1 MKYGNLVENLAGE
14 DKRRIY
20 GEHLTSIQVFERYIL
35 LEIKDKLYSYLWADL
50 FCGEGNLILPIL
62 NLIPPENR
70 EIFFLKHIILFDIQ
84 EEMVEKA
91 VRNACD
97 YGIPEDIARQRIMI
111 RDTIKDYPT
120 FILNGEF
127 PVFHITNPPYLYKGY
142 IAKQKSD
149 KRLLE
154 YFSGDFEPYQDLYQL
169 AMMNDLKH
177 GIKNMIYI
185 IPSNFLFGSAISNKI
200 REDFL
205 KFYTIK
211 KAYIFERKIF
221 EHTGTNVCICFF
233 ERKPE
238 PKKETLT
245 FEGIKIN
252 SEVKRKIYVLEPKN
266 HFRAGND
273 FDEFVSKYK
282 SNKPLKFSFYL
293 TMDEVEKNKGTNAVS
308 VIDVSV
314 FDGKEYERKTLYVND
329 KLYERIKSNILFV
342 RTLDTGRQEGRAGL
356 YVVKDVYGVDGIL
369 VSKEKYRTH
378 PIQLFFSPSIPVD
391 VQLLLKDY
399 FNMVL
404 EYFRALTDSEFM
416 TTYKYS
422 DSEYT
427 RKYLGLSQ
435 VKAIIETFP
444 YERDKLKALAE
455 IVKNKNAEELISF
468 IKDIHSKGKLLP

>member
-1 MKYGNLVENLAGE
+1 
-14 DKRRIY
+14 
-20 GEHLTSIQVFERYIL
+20 
-35 LEIKDKLYSYLWADL
+35 
-50 FCGEGNLILPIL
+50 
-62 NLIPPENR
+62 
-70 EIFFLKHIILFDIQ
+70 
-84 EEMVEKA
+84 MVEKA
-91 VRNACD
+91 VRNACS

-111 RDTIKDYPT
+111 RDTIKDYPA
-120 FILNGEF
+120 FILKSEF

-142 IAKQKSD
+142 IAKQKSN

-233 ERKPE
+233 ERKPK
-238 PKKETLT
+238 PKKESLA

-252 SEVKRKIYVLEPKN
+252 SEEKRKIYVLEPKN
-266 HFRAGND
+266 HFRAGSD
-273 FDEFVSKYK
+273 FDEFVFKYK
-282 SNKPLKFSFYL
+282 FNRPLKFSFYL
-293 TMDEVEKNKGTNAVS
+293 TMDEVEKNKGTNPVS

-314 FDGKEYERKTLYVND
+314 FDGKEYEKKILYVND
-329 KLYERIKSNILFV
+329 KLYEKIKSNILFV

-356 YVVKDVYGVDGIL
+356 YVIKDVYGVDGIL

-422 DSEYT
+422 ESEYT

-444 YERDKLKALAE
+444 YEKDKLKELAE
-455 IVKNKNAEELISF
+455 IVKNKDAEELISF
-468 IKDIHSKGKLLP
+468 IKHMHSKGKLLL

>member
-1 MKYGNLVENLAGE
+1 MKYGNLVENLTGE

-20 GEHLTSIQVFERYIL
+20 GEYLTSIQVFERYIL
-35 LEIKDKLYSYLWADL
+35 PEIKDKLYSYLWADL

-62 NLIPPENR
+62 NLVPPEKR
-70 EIFFLKHIILFDIQ
+70 ETFFLKHIILFDIQ

-91 VRNACD
+91 VKKACG
-97 YGIPEDIARQRIMI
+97 YGILEDIARQRIMI

-120 FILNGEF
+120 FILNSEF

-142 IAKQKSD
+142 IAKQKSN

-177 GIKNMIYI
+177 GIKNMIYV

-211 KAYIFERKIF
+211 RAYIFERKIF

-238 PKKETLT
+238 PKREALT

-252 SEVKRKIYVLEPKN
+252 SEEKRKIYVLEPKN
-266 HFRAGND
+266 HFRAGTD

-293 TMDEVEKNKGTNAVS
+293 TMDEVEKNKGTNTVS

-314 FDGKEYERKTLYVND
+314 FDGKEYEKRMLYVND
-329 KLYERIKSNILFV
+329 KLYEKIKSNILFV

-356 YVVKDVYGVDGIL
+356 YVVKDVYGVDGLL

-404 EYFRALTDSEFM
+404 EYFRGLTDSEFM

-444 YERDKLKALAE
+444 YERDKLKELAE

-468 IKDIHSKGKLLP
+468 IKNIHSKRKLLL

>member
-1 MKYGNLVENLAGE
+1 MKYRHE

-20 GEHLTSIQVFERYIL
+20 GEHLTSIQVFENYIL
-35 LEIKDKLYSYLWADL
+35 PEIKDKLYSYLWADL

-62 NLIPPENR
+62 NLIPPEKR
-70 EIFFLKHIILFDIQ
+70 ESFFLKHIILFDIQ

-91 VRNACD
+91 VKNTCD

-111 RDTIKDYPT
+111 RDTIKDYPA

-142 IAKQKSD
+142 IAKQKS

-154 YFSGDFEPYQDLYQL
+154 YFSGDFEPYQDIYQL

-177 GIKNMIYI
+177 GIKNMIYV

-200 REDFL
+200 REDFF

-233 ERKPE
+233 KRKPE
-238 PKKETLT
+238 PKRESIT
-245 FEGIKIN
+245 FEGVKIN
-252 SEVKRKIYVLEPKN
+252 SEERRKIYVLEPKN
-266 HFRAGND
+266 HFRAGSE

-282 SNKPLKFSFYL
+282 FNKPLKFSFYL
-293 TMDEVEKNKGTNAVS
+293 TMDEVEKNKGTNPVS

-314 FDGKEYERKTLYVND
+314 FDGKEYEKKILYVND
-329 KLYERIKSNILFV
+329 KLYEKIKSNILFV

-356 YVVKDVYGVDGIL
+356 YVIKDVYGVDGIL

-378 PIQLFFSPSIPVD
+378 PIHLFFSPPIPVD

-404 EYFRALTDSEFM
+404 EYFRTLTDSEFM

-422 DSEYT
+422 ESEYT

-444 YERDKLKALAE
+444 YEKDKLKELAE
-455 IVKNKNAEELISF
+455 ILKNKNAEELISF
-468 IKDIHSKGKLLP
+468 IKAIHSKGKLLLL

>member
-1 MKYGNLVENLAGE
+1 MKYGNLVENLTGE

-20 GEHLTSIQVFERYIL
+20 GEYLTSIQVFERYIL
-35 LEIKDKLYSYLWADL
+35 PEIKDKLYSYLWADL

-62 NLIPPENR
+62 NLVPPEKR
-70 EIFFLKHIILFDIQ
+70 ETFFLKHIILFDIQ

-91 VRNACD
+91 VKKACG
-97 YGIPEDIARQRIMI
+97 YGILEDIARQRIMI

-120 FILNGEF
+120 FILNSEF

-142 IAKQKSD
+142 IAKQKSN

-177 GIKNMIYI
+177 GIKHMIYV

-211 KAYIFERKIF
+211 RAYIFERKIF

-238 PKKETLT
+238 PKREALT

-252 SEVKRKIYVLEPKN
+252 SEEKRKIYVLEPKN
-266 HFRAGND
+266 HFRAGTD

-293 TMDEVEKNKGTNAVS
+293 TMDEVEKNKGTNTVS

-314 FDGKEYERKTLYVND
+314 FDGKEYEKRMLYVND
-329 KLYERIKSNILFV
+329 KLYEKIKSNILFV

-356 YVVKDVYGVDGIL
+356 YVVKDVYGVDGLL

-404 EYFRALTDSEFM
+404 EYFRGLTDSEFM

-444 YERDKLKALAE
+444 YERDKLKELAE

-468 IKDIHSKGKLLP
+468 IKNIHSKRKLLL

>member
-1 MKYGNLVENLAGE
+1 VE
-14 DKRRIY
+14 R
-20 GEHLTSIQVFERYIL
+20 
-35 LEIKDKLYSYLWADL
+35 
-50 FCGEGNLILPIL
+50 
-62 NLIPPENR
+62 
-70 EIFFLKHIILFDIQ
+70 
-84 EEMVEKA
+84 A
-91 VRNACD
+91 VRNACS

-111 RDTIKDYPT
+111 RDTIKDYPV
-120 FILNGEF
+120 FILNSEF

-142 IAKQKSD
+142 IAKQKS

-177 GIKNMIYI
+177 GIKSMIYI
-185 IPSNFLFGSAISNKI
+185 IPSNFLFGFAISNKI

-211 KAYIFERKIF
+211 RAYIFERKIF

-238 PKKETLT
+238 PKKESIT

-266 HFRAGND
+266 HFRAGNE

-293 TMDEVEKNKGTNAVS
+293 TTNEVEENNGTNAVS

-314 FDGKEYERKTLYVND
+314 FDGKEYEKKILYVNN

-342 RTLDTGRQEGRAGL
+342 RTLDTGRQEGRVGL

-369 VSKEKYRTH
+369 VSREKYRTH

-444 YERDKLKALAE
+444 YERDRLKELAE
-455 IVKNKNAEELISF
+455 IVKNKNVEELISF
-468 IKDIHSKGKLLP
+468 IKDIHSKGKLLL

>member
-1 MKYGNLVENLAGE
+1 
-14 DKRRIY
+14 
-20 GEHLTSIQVFERYIL
+20 
-35 LEIKDKLYSYLWADL
+35 
-50 FCGEGNLILPIL
+50 
-62 NLIPPENR
+62 
-70 EIFFLKHIILFDIQ
+70 
-84 EEMVEKA
+84 
-91 VRNACD
+91 
-97 YGIPEDIARQRIMI
+97 
-111 RDTIKDYPT
+111 
-120 FILNGEF
+120 
-127 PVFHITNPPYLYKGY
+127 
-142 IAKQKSD
+142 
-149 KRLLE
+149 
-154 YFSGDFEPYQDLYQL
+154 
-169 AMMNDLKH
+169 
-177 GIKNMIYI
+177 
-185 IPSNFLFGSAISNKI
+185 
-200 REDFL
+200 
-205 KFYTIK
+205 
-211 KAYIFERKIF
+211 
-221 EHTGTNVCICFF
+221 VCICFF

-252 SEVKRKIYVLEPKN
+252 SEERRKIYVLEPKN
-266 HFRAGND
+266 HFRAGNE

-282 SNKPLKFSFYL
+282 FNKPLKFSFYL
-293 TMDEVEKNKGTNAVS
+293 TVDEVEKNKGTNEVS

-314 FDGKEYERKTLYVND
+314 FDGKEYEKKMLYVNE
-329 KLYERIKSNILFV
+329 KLYEKIKSNILFV

-391 VQLLLKDY
+391 VQLLLKGY

-422 DSEYT
+422 ESEYT

-444 YERDKLKALAE
+444 YERDKLKELAE

-468 IKDIHSKGKLLP
+468 IKNMHSKGKLLL

>member
-1 MKYGNLVENLAGE
+1 MKYRHE

-20 GEHLTSIQVFERYIL
+20 GEHLTSIQVFENYIL
-35 LEIKDKLYSYLWADL
+35 PEIKDKLYSYLWADL

-62 NLIPPENR
+62 NLIPPEKR
-70 EIFFLKHIILFDIQ
+70 ESFFLKHIILFDIQ

-91 VRNACD
+91 VKNTCD

-111 RDTIKDYPT
+111 RDTIKDYPA

-142 IAKQKSD
+142 IAKQKS

-154 YFSGDFEPYQDLYQL
+154 YFSGDFEPYQDIYQL

-177 GIKNMIYI
+177 GIKNMIYV

-200 REDFL
+200 REDFF

-238 PKKETLT
+238 PKRESLT

-252 SEVKRKIYVLEPKN
+252 SEERRKIYVLEPKN
-266 HFRAGND
+266 HFRAGSE

-282 SNKPLKFSFYL
+282 FNKPLKFSFYL
-293 TMDEVEKNKGTNAVS
+293 TMDEVEKNKGTNPVS

-314 FDGKEYERKTLYVND
+314 FDGKEYEKKILYVND
-329 KLYERIKSNILFV
+329 KLYEKIKSNILFV

-356 YVVKDVYGVDGIL
+356 YVIKDVYGVDGIL

-378 PIQLFFSPSIPVD
+378 PIHLFFSPPIPVD

-404 EYFRALTDSEFM
+404 EYFRTLTDSEFM

-422 DSEYT
+422 ESEYT

-444 YERDKLKALAE
+444 YEKDKLKELAE
-455 IVKNKNAEELISF
+455 ILKNKNAEELISF
-468 IKDIHSKGKLLP
+468 IKAIHSKGKLLLL

>member
-1 MKYGNLVENLAGE
+1 MKYRHE

-20 GEHLTSIQVFERYIL
+20 GEYLTSIQVFERYIL
-35 LEIKDKLYSYLWADL
+35 PEIKDKLYSYLWADL

-62 NLIPPENR
+62 NLVPPEKR
-70 EIFFLKHIILFDIQ
+70 ETFFLKHIILFDIQ

-91 VRNACD
+91 VKKACG
-97 YGIPEDIARQRIMI
+97 YGILEDIARQRIMI

-120 FILNGEF
+120 FILNSEF

-142 IAKQKSD
+142 IAKQKSN

-177 GIKNMIYI
+177 GIKHMIYV

-211 KAYIFERKIF
+211 RAYIFERKIF

-238 PKKETLT
+238 PKREALT

-252 SEVKRKIYVLEPKN
+252 SEEKRKIYVLEPKN
-266 HFRAGND
+266 HFRAGTD

-314 FDGKEYERKTLYVND
+314 FDGKEYEKRMLYVND
-329 KLYERIKSNILFV
+329 KLYEKIKSNILFV

-356 YVVKDVYGVDGIL
+356 YVVKDVYGVDGLL

-404 EYFRALTDSEFM
+404 EYFRDLTDSEFM

-444 YERDKLKALAE
+444 YERDKLKELAE

-468 IKDIHSKGKLLP
+468 IKNMHSKRKLLL

>member
-1 MKYGNLVENLAGE
+1 MKYRHE

-20 GEHLTSIQVFERYIL
+20 GEHLTSIQVFENYIL
-35 LEIKDKLYSYLWADL
+35 PEIKDKLYSYLWADL

-62 NLIPPENR
+62 NIIPPEKR
-70 EIFFLKHIILFDIQ
+70 ESFFLKHIILFDIQ

-91 VRNACD
+91 VKNACD

-142 IAKQKSD
+142 IAKQKSN

-154 YFSGDFEPYQDLYQL
+154 YFSGDFEPYQDIYQL

-177 GIKNMIYI
+177 GIKNMIYV

-211 KAYIFERKIF
+211 RAYIFERKIF

-238 PKKETLT
+238 PKRESIT
-245 FEGIKIN
+245 FEGVKIN
-252 SEVKRKIYVLEPKN
+252 SEERRKIYVLEPKN
-266 HFRAGND
+266 HFRAGSE

-282 SNKPLKFSFYL
+282 FNKPLKFSFYL
-293 TMDEVEKNKGTNAVS
+293 TMDEVEKNKGTNPVS

-314 FDGKEYERKTLYVND
+314 FDGKEYEKKILYVND
-329 KLYERIKSNILFV
+329 KLYEKIKSNILFV

-356 YVVKDVYGVDGIL
+356 YVIKDVYGVDGIL

-378 PIQLFFSPSIPVD
+378 PIHLFFSPPIPVD

-404 EYFRALTDSEFM
+404 EYFRTLTDSEFM

-422 DSEYT
+422 ESEYT

-444 YERDKLKALAE
+444 YEKDKLKELAE
-455 IVKNKNAEELISF
+455 ILKNKNAEELISF
-468 IKDIHSKGKLLP
+468 IKAIHSKGKLLLL

>member
-1 MKYGNLVENLAGE
+1 V
-14 DKRRIY
+14 
-20 GEHLTSIQVFERYIL
+20 
-35 LEIKDKLYSYLWADL
+35 
-50 FCGEGNLILPIL
+50 GNLILPIL
-62 NLIPPENR
+62 NLIPQEER
-70 EIFFLKHIILFDIQ
+70 ESFFLKHIILFDIQ

-91 VRNACD
+91 VKNACS
-97 YGIPEDIARQRIMI
+97 YGIPEDIARQRIMM

-142 IAKQKSD
+142 IAKQRS

-177 GIKNMIYI
+177 GIKNMIYV

-211 KAYIFERKIF
+211 RAYIFERKIF

-252 SEVKRKIYVLEPKN
+252 SEERRKIYVLEPKN
-266 HFRAGND
+266 HFRAGSE

-282 SNKPLKFSFYL
+282 FNRPLKFSFYL
-293 TMDEVEKNKGTNAVS
+293 TVDEVERNKGTNPVS

-314 FDGKEYERKTLYVND
+314 FDGKEYEKKILYVND
-329 KLYERIKSNILFV
+329 KLYEKIKSNILFV

-356 YVVKDVYGVDGIL
+356 YIIKDVYGVDGIL

-378 PIQLFFSPSIPVD
+378 PIQLFFSPSIPID

-404 EYFRALTDSEFM
+404 EYFRTLTDSEFM

-422 DSEYT
+422 ESEYT

-444 YERDKLKALAE
+444 YEKDKLKELAE

-468 IKDIHSKGKLLP
+468 IKNMHSKRKLLL

>member
-1 MKYGNLVENLAGE
+1 VEILASE
-14 DKRRIY
+14 DKRKIY

-35 LEIKDKLYSYLWADL
+35 PEIKDKLYSYLWADL

-62 NLIPPENR
+62 KLIPPEER
-70 EIFFLKHIILFDIQ
+70 ESFFLKHIILFDIQ

-91 VRNACD
+91 IKNACR
-97 YGIPEDIARQRIMI
+97 YGISEHIARQKIMI

-120 FILNGEF
+120 FILNSEF
-127 PVFHITNPPYLYKGY
+127 PVFHITNPPYLYKSY
-142 IAKQKSD
+142 IAKQKS

-154 YFSGDFEPYQDLYQL
+154 YFSRNFGLYQDLYQL
-169 AMMNDLKH
+169 AMINDLKH
-177 GIKNMIYI
+177 KIKNMIYI
-185 IPSNFLFGSAISNKI
+185 IPSNFLFGSTISNKI
-200 REDFL
+200 RDDFF

-233 ERKPE
+233 EKKSE
-238 PKKETLT
+238 PKKESLI

-252 SEVKRKIYVLEPKN
+252 SEEKKRIYVLEPKN
-266 HFRAGND
+266 HYRAGSR
-273 FDEFVSKYK
+273 FDEFVFKYK

-293 TMDEVEKNKGTNAVS
+293 TTDEVRKNKGTNVVS

-314 FDGKEYERKTLYVND
+314 SDGKEYEKRMLYVND
-329 KLYERIKSNILFV
+329 KLYEKIKSNILFV
-342 RTLDTGRQEGRAGL
+342 RTLDTGKQEGRAGL
-356 YVVKDVYGVDGIL
+356 YVIKDVYGVDGIL

-378 PIQLFFSPSIPVD
+378 PIQLFFSPTIPVE

-444 YERDKLKALAE
+444 YEKDKLKELAE
-455 IVKNKNAEELISF
+455 IIKNKNAEELISF
-468 IKDIHSKGKLLP
+468 TKDINSKGKLLL

>member
-1 MKYGNLVENLAGE
+1 MKYGYVVENLAGE

-35 LEIKDKLYSYLWADL
+35 PEIKDKLYSYLWADL

-62 NLIPPENR
+62 NLVPPEKR
-70 EIFFLKHIILFDIQ
+70 ETFFLKHIILFDIQ
-84 EEMVEKA
+84 QEMVERA
-91 VRNACD
+91 VRNACS

-111 RDTIKDYPT
+111 RDTIKDYPA
-120 FILNGEF
+120 FILHSEF

-142 IAKQKSD
+142 IAKQKSN

-177 GIKNMIYI
+177 GIKNMIYV

-211 KAYIFERKIF
+211 RAYIFERKIF

-252 SEVKRKIYVLEPKN
+252 SEERRKIYVLEPKN
-266 HFRAGND
+266 HFRAGNE

-308 VIDVSV
+308 VIDV
-314 FDGKEYERKTLYVND
+314 
-329 KLYERIKSNILFV
+329 ERILF
-342 RTLDTGRQEGRAGL
+342 
-356 YVVKDVYGVDGIL
+356 
-369 VSKEKYRTH
+369 SS
-378 PIQLFFSPSIPVD
+378 FF
-391 VQLLLKDY
+391 LH
-399 FNMVL
+399 
-404 EYFRALTDSEFM
+404 
-416 TTYKYS
+416 
-422 DSEYT
+422 
-427 RKYLGLSQ
+427 LSQ
-435 VKAIIETFP
+435 
-444 YERDKLKALAE
+444 
-455 IVKNKNAEELISF
+455 
-468 IKDIHSKGKLLP
+468 

>member
-1 MKYGNLVENLAGE
+1 MKYRHE

-20 GEHLTSIQVFERYIL
+20 GEHLTSIQVFERHIL
-35 LEIKDKLYSYLWADL
+35 PEIKDKLYSYLWADL

-62 NLIPPENR
+62 NLVPPEKR
-70 EIFFLKHIILFDIQ
+70 ETFFLKHIILFDIQ

-91 VRNACD
+91 VKKACS

-120 FILNGEF
+120 FILNSEF

-142 IAKQKSD
+142 IAKQKSN

-177 GIKNMIYI
+177 GIKNMIYV

-205 KFYTIK
+205 RFYTIK

-238 PKKETLT
+238 PKREALT

-252 SEVKRKIYVLEPKN
+252 SEEKRKIYVLEPKN
-266 HFRAGND
+266 HFRAGSE
-273 FDEFVSKYK
+273 FDEFISKYK
-282 SNKPLKFSFYL
+282 FSKTLKFSFYL
-293 TMDEVEKNKGTNAVS
+293 TTDEVEKNKGTNEVS

-314 FDGKEYERKTLYVND
+314 FDGKEYEKKILYVND
-329 KLYERIKSNILFV
+329 KLYEKIKSNILFV

-356 YVVKDVYGVDGIL
+356 YIIKDVYGVDGIL

-404 EYFRALTDSEFM
+404 EYFRDLTDSEFM

-422 DSEYT
+422 ESEYT

-444 YERDKLKALAE
+444 YERDKLKELAE

-468 IKDIHSKGKLLP
+468 IKNMHSKRKLLL

>member
-1 MKYGNLVENLAGE
+1 MKYGNLVENLVGE

-20 GEHLTSIQVFERYIL
+20 GEHLTSIQVFERCIL
-35 LEIKDKLYSYLWADL
+35 PEVKDKLYSYLWADL

-62 NLIPPENR
+62 NLIPPEKR
-70 EIFFLKHIILFDIQ
+70 ESFFLKHIILFDIQ

-91 VRNACD
+91 VKNACS

-111 RDTIKDYPT
+111 RDTIKDYPA
-120 FILNGEF
+120 FILNSEF

-142 IAKQKSD
+142 IAKQKSN

-177 GIKNMIYI
+177 GIKKMIYI

-211 KAYIFERKIF
+211 RAYIFERKIF

-238 PKKETLT
+238 PRKESIT

-252 SEVKRKIYVLEPKN
+252 SEVKRKIYVLETKN

-282 SNKPLKFSFYL
+282 SNKPFKFSFYL

-342 RTLDTGRQEGRAGL
+342 RTLDTGKQEGRAGL
-356 YVVKDVYGVDGIL
+356 YVIKDVYGVDGIL

-444 YERDKLKALAE
+444 YERDKLKELAE
-455 IVKNKNAEELISF
+455 SVKNKNAEELISF
-468 IKDIHSKGKLLP
+468 IKDIHSKGKLLL

>member
-1 MKYGNLVENLAGE
+1 
-14 DKRRIY
+14 
-20 GEHLTSIQVFERYIL
+20 
-35 LEIKDKLYSYLWADL
+35 
-50 FCGEGNLILPIL
+50 
-62 NLIPPENR
+62 
-70 EIFFLKHIILFDIQ
+70 
-84 EEMVEKA
+84 
-91 VRNACD
+91 
-97 YGIPEDIARQRIMI
+97 
-111 RDTIKDYPT
+111 
-120 FILNGEF
+120 
-127 PVFHITNPPYLYKGY
+127 
-142 IAKQKSD
+142 
-149 KRLLE
+149 LE

-205 KFYTIK
+205 RFYTIK
-211 KAYIFERKIF
+211 RAYIFERKIF

-252 SEVKRKIYVLEPKN
+252 SEEKRKIYVLEPKN
-266 HFRAGND
+266 HFRAGSE
-273 FDEFVSKYK
+273 FDEFVSKYRF
-282 SNKPLKFSFYL
+282 NKPLKFSFYL
-293 TMDEVEKNKGTNAVS
+293 TMDEVEKNKGTNPVS
-308 VIDVSV
+308 VIDVSI
-314 FDGKEYERKTLYVND
+314 FDGKEYEKKILYVND
-329 KLYERIKSNILFV
+329 KLYEKIKSNILFV

-356 YVVKDVYGVDGIL
+356 YVIKDVYGVDGIL

-422 DSEYT
+422 ESEYT

-444 YERDKLKALAE
+444 YEKDKLKELAE

-468 IKDIHSKGKLLP
+468 IKHMHSKGKLLL

>member
-1 MKYGNLVENLAGE
+1 MKCGNLVENLTGE

-20 GEHLTSIQVFERYIL
+20 GEYLTSVQVFERYIL
-35 LEIKDKLYSYLWADL
+35 PEIKDKLYNYLWADL

-62 NLIPPENR
+62 NLIPPEKR
-70 EIFFLKHIILFDIQ
+70 ESFFLKHIILFDIQ

-91 VRNACD
+91 VKNACD

-111 RDTIKDYPT
+111 RDTIKDYPA
-120 FILNGEF
+120 FILKSEF

-142 IAKQKSD
+142 IAKQKSN

-177 GIKNMIYI
+177 GIKNMIYV

-252 SEVKRKIYVLEPKN
+252 SEERRKIYVLEPKN

-282 SNKPLKFSFYL
+282 FNKHLKFSFYL
-293 TMDEVEKNKGTNAVS
+293 TMDEVERNKGTNPVS
-308 VIDVSV
+308 VMDVSV
-314 FDGKEYERKTLYVND
+314 FDGKEYEKKILYVND
-329 KLYERIKSNILFV
+329 KLYEKIKSNILFV

-391 VQLLLKDY
+391 VQLLLKGY

-422 DSEYT
+422 ESEYT

-444 YERDKLKALAE
+444 YERDKLKELAE

-468 IKDIHSKGKLLP
+468 IKNMHSKGKLLL

>member
-1 MKYGNLVENLAGE
+1 LP
-14 DKRRIY
+14 
-20 GEHLTSIQVFERYIL
+20 
-35 LEIKDKLYSYLWADL
+35 EIKDKLYSYLWADL

-62 NLIPPENR
+62 NLVPPEKR
-70 EIFFLKHIILFDIQ
+70 ETFFLKHIILFDIQ

-91 VRNACD
+91 VKKACG

-120 FILNGEF
+120 FILNSEF

-142 IAKQKSD
+142 IAKQKSN

-177 GIKNMIYI
+177 GIKHMIYV

-211 KAYIFERKIF
+211 RAYIFERKIF

-233 ERKPE
+233 ERKPK

-252 SEVKRKIYVLEPKN
+252 SEEKRKIYVLEPKN
-266 HFRAGND
+266 HFRAGTD

-314 FDGKEYERKTLYVND
+314 FDGKEYEKRMLYVND
-329 KLYERIKSNILFV
+329 KLCERIKSNILFV

-356 YVVKDVYGVDGIL
+356 YMIKAVYGVDGIL

-378 PIQLFFSPSIPVD
+378 PIQLFFSPSITVE

-404 EYFRALTDSEFM
+404 EYFRDLTDSEFM

-422 DSEYT
+422 ESEYT

-444 YERDKLKALAE
+444 YERDKLKELAE

-468 IKDIHSKGKLLP
+468 IKNMHSKGKLLL

>member
-1 MKYGNLVENLAGE
+1 LP
-14 DKRRIY
+14 
-20 GEHLTSIQVFERYIL
+20 
-35 LEIKDKLYSYLWADL
+35 EIKDKLYSYLWADL

-62 NLIPPENR
+62 NLVPPEKR
-70 EIFFLKHIILFDIQ
+70 ETFFLKHIILFDIQ
-84 EEMVEKA
+84 QEMVERA
-91 VRNACD
+91 VRNACS

-111 RDTIKDYPT
+111 RDTIKDYPA
-120 FILNGEF
+120 FILKSEF

-142 IAKQKSD
+142 IAKQKSN

-177 GIKNMIYI
+177 GIKNMIYV

-252 SEVKRKIYVLEPKN
+252 SEERRKIYVLEPKN
-266 HFRAGND
+266 HFRAGTE
-273 FDEFVSKYK
+273 FDEFVSKCK
-282 SNKPLKFSFYL
+282 SDKPLKFSFYL

-314 FDGKEYERKTLYVND
+314 FDGKEYEKRMLYVND

-356 YVVKDVYGVDGIL
+356 YVIKAVYGVDGIL

-404 EYFRALTDSEFM
+404 EYFRDLTDSEFM

-444 YERDKLKALAE
+444 YERDKLKELAE

-468 IKDIHSKGKLLP
+468 IKNMHSKRKLLL